1 MLTLYKANQYK
12 ADHKLTL
19 SKDCKD
25 YGKSDKTDEIY
36 NDQLLYHN
44 AYEFAMRTARNK
56 YEHKVRD
63 VIEDIHYLCGGLSYR
78 EGILEKFYGDQDFA
92 RLIAKFIRSG
102 YEPMPADLAS
112 YKCVDVVDIYL
123 CLAYFSCM
131 NGWKTS
137 DINVLKKHQNIAYY
151 LAIDSGITRWT
162 TNDKE
167 ILFFRDGKVA
177 LELAK
182 RSVLNGWTTNDK
194 EILKLCHGEVAL
206 ELVKNS
212 DKNGWTTDD
221 KEILKLCQGGVAFW
235 LSKCQKLSTSDSE
248 MLDLVE
254 AYRNQYNKKIAN
266 LRGKSAI

>member
-194 EILKLCHGEVAL
+194 EILKLC
-206 ELVKNS
+206 
-212 DKNGWTTDD
+212 
-221 KEILKLCQGGVAFW
+221 QGGVAFW